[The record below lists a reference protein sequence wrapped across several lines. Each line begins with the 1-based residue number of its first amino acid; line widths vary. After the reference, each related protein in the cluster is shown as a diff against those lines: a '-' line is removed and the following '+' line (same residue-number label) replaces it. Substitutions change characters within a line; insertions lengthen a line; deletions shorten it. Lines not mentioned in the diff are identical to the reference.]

1 MYWSLLLNQHLT
13 GLGFIRSKSDT
24 SLYTYIGPDGEWC
37 AIAVFV
43 DDLLITGT
51 STAKIDE
58 LRTYLDRTFKGEGA
72 WDECVNSFLGMRMS
86 YNQKAGVLKMDVE
99 NKIDCFFEE
108 HRDAFKGIR
117 GIDAPYLKSFEDI
130 DTPSDAPLSDVQK
143 YIRDNFQHIAGT
155 FIYWTITCRPDLAT
169 IINKACKG
177 MHQPEVRHINY
188 LEAAIKYA
196 MKHRDLGLCYTRS
209 GG

>member
-1 MYWSLLLNQHLT
+1 
-13 GLGFIRSKSDT
+13 
-24 SLYTYIGPDGEWC
+24 
-37 AIAVFV
+37 
-43 DDLLITGT
+43 
-51 STAKIDE
+51 
-58 LRTYLDRTFKGEGA
+58 
-72 WDECVNSFLGMRMS
+72 MS

-130 DTPSDAPLSDVQK
+130 DTPSDTPLSDVQE

-169 IINKACKG
+169 IVNKACKG
-177 MHQPEVRHINY
+177 MHQPEVHHINY

-196 MKHRDLGLCYTRS
+196 MKHRDLGLC
-209 GG
+209 

>member
-24 SLYTYIGPDGEWC
+24 SLYTYIGPDGKWC

-58 LRTYLDRTFKGEGA
+58 LRTYLDRTFKLEGEGA

-130 DTPSDAPLSDVQK
+130 DTPSDAPLSDVQE

-155 FIYWTITCRPDLAT
+155 FIYWTITCRPDLTKIALRFH
-169 IINKACKG
+169 KFLKFFGPKLRAL
-177 MHQPEVRHINY
+177 
-188 LEAAIKYA
+188 LE
-196 MKHRDLGLCYTRS
+196 S
-209 GG
+209 V